1 MGCRESYF
9 CMKGIKMWR
18 KDIIFSK
25 ILMKLVF
32 VLAIVIYFTVDGY
45 AIERIDDE
53 GTTSA
58 RPVTSTNR
66 PMRNRQDL
74 VLTVGRAEG
83 DLQGND
89 DKIIQA
95 GIEYLN
101 RVGGGTLH
109 ILPGVYNLRNAVYLH
124 PNITLRGS
132 GADTVLKKSASVVT
146 SLLRDSDWFEY
157 GVQAEDVKGFM
168 LGGGIM
174 LRSKKGAGDW
184 QYDVLRATVTAIH
197 GNVLYLDG
205 LTKENFW
212 IEKDAT
218 AATVFP
224 ILTAENVDDVVVEDI
239 VLDGNRDNNEH
250 INGNFSG
257 GVFNQYCNNWRF
269 KNVISRNYNGDGF
282 SFQVC
287 DDIRFEN
294 CQAINNADLGFH
306 PGSGSQ
312 RPVFRNCISRGNS
325 QGIFFCWSVSDGLAE
340 NCILSGNNRF
350 GISIGHRDTDNVIR
364 NCKIESNGEVG
375 ILFRKEA
382 DEFRCGSRN
391 LIENCIIRNNGTR
404 KAGIGIDIQGKT
416 EDITVRNTKFQN
428 AAGKNQKTSIRIG
441 QMAGRVVMQGNT
453 FENSEVDI
461 NDLRAKKVGPD

>member
-1 MGCRESYF
+1 M
-9 CMKGIKMWR
+9 
-18 KDIIFSK
+18 
-25 ILMKLVF
+25 ILLFVF
-32 VLAIVIYFTVDGY
+32 VVYVTVGAD
-45 AIERIDDE
+45 AAERIAE
-53 GTTSA
+53 
-58 RPVTSTNR
+58 RPVTRTNR

-74 VLTVGRAEG
+74 VLTVGQAEG
-83 DLQGND
+83 DLQGRD

-101 RVGGGTLH
+101 RMGGGKLH
-109 ILPGVYNLRNAVYLH
+109 ILSGVYNLQNAIYLH

-132 GADTVLKKSASVVT
+132 GENTILRKSDSVVT
-146 SLLRDSDWFEY
+146 KLLRDSDWFEY
-157 GVQAEDVKGFM
+157 GVQVEDVKGFVP
-168 LGGGIM
+168 GGGIM
-174 LRSKKGAGDW
+174 LQSKKGTGDW

-197 GNVLYLDG
+197 GDVLYFDS

-224 ILTAENVDDVVVEDI
+224 ILTAENVDNVVVEDI
-239 VLDGNRDNNEH
+239 VLEGNRDNNEH

-257 GVFNQYCNNWRF
+257 GVFIQYCNKWRF

-287 DDIRFEN
+287 DDIRFQN

-312 RPVFRNCISRGNS
+312 RPIFRSCISRGNS

-340 NCILSGNNRF
+340 NCILSGNGRY

-364 NCKIESNGEVG
+364 NCKIESNGEIG

-382 DEFRCGSRN
+382 NEFRCGSRN
-391 LIENCIIRNNGTR
+391 LIDNCIIRNNGT
-404 KAGIGIDIQGKT
+404 KKTGFGIDIQGKT
-416 EDITVRNTKFQN
+416 EDVTIRNTRFEN
-428 AAGKNQKTSIRIG
+428 TAEKNQKTGIRIG
-441 QMAGRVVMQGNT
+441 RMAGQIVMQQ
-453 FENSEVDI
+453 NSFVNSPVHI
-461 NDLRAKKVGPD
+461 NDLRPE